1 MKFVGRANAEH
12 IEWLNHLRDRCD
24 SSDMEDS
31 PFRHVRQSNASI
43 QWRLARVP
51 TALAVVG
58 AAIFVSIVR
67 SASSSQLQCVL
78 DTRALVYTTGSY
90 ERAGPHC
97 NSIHCSAL
105 IPWDC

>member
-1 MKFVGRANAEH
+1 MKFVGRANPER

-31 PFRHVRQSNASI
+31 PFRHVCQSNASI
-43 QWRLARVP
+43 QWSLARIP

-58 AAIFVSIVR
+58 AAIFVSNVR
-67 SASSSQLQCVL
+67 SASSSQIQCVL
-78 DTRALVYTTGSY
+78 DTRALVCTTGSY
-90 ERAGPHC
+90 ERAGPYC
-97 NSIHCSAL
+97 NSMHCSAL

>member
-1 MKFVGRANAEH
+1 MKFVGRANPEH

-24 SSDMEDS
+24 SSEMEDS
-31 PFRHVRQSNASI
+31 QLRHVRQSNASI

-58 AAIFVSIVR
+58 AAMFVSIVR
-67 SASSSQLQCVL
+67 SASSSQVQCVI

-90 ERAGPHC
+90 KRAGPNC
-97 NSIHCSAL
+97 N
-105 IPWDC
+105 